1 MSGTTPVPSWSSTLV
16 NRGQRR
22 VPWAALCTE
31 LVAWLIRD
39 GREALHSMTP
49 APTLLLHK
57 DGTFLS
63 PAGDLRT
70 LAQPFTV
77 GKKNRCG
84 LLQSG
89 KAVGVALDVLAEL
102 AGQSGYSSACSQGKS
117 K

>member
-77 GKKNRCG
+77 GKKTD
-84 LLQSG
+84 
-89 KAVGVALDVLAEL
+89 VA
-102 AGQSGYSSACSQGKS
+102 SSSQGKQWV
-117 K
+117 